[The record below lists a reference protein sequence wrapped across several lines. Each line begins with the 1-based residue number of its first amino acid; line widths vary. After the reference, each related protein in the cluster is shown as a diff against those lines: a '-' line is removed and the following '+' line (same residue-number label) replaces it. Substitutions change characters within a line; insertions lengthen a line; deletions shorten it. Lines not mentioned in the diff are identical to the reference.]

1 MSLSDHASRLP
12 RARFLAWMLLIGMAP
27 VLLPSVEVRAQG
39 MQPNMKDMPG
49 MKKDMPGMGAQQ
61 AKTATGTATVTAVN
75 TQNRNVTLDHG
86 PIPDIDWPAMKMEF
100 ATAPSVDLSKV
111 KTGDK
116 VRFTLS
122 GSGNTYT
129 VQSISPAP

>member
-1 MSLSDHASRLP
+1 MSLFDNAFGLP
-12 RARFLAWMLLIGMAP
+12 RAGLLAWTLLIAIGPMLAP
-27 VLLPSVEVRAQG
+27 SGDVLAQG
-39 MQPNMKDMPG
+39 MKDMPG
-49 MKKDMPGMGAQQ
+49 MGKAKQ
-61 AKTATGTATVTAVN
+61 ATTAAGSGTVTAVN
-75 TQNRNVTLDHG
+75 LQNRKVTLDHG
-86 PIPDIDWPAMKMEF
+86 PIADINWPAMKMEF
-100 ATAPSVDLSKV
+100 AAAPSVDLSKV

>member
-1 MSLSDHASRLP
+1 MSLSDKAFGP
-12 RARFLAWMLLIGMAP
+12 ARAGLLAWTLLIGIAS
-27 VLLPSVEVRAQG
+27 VLMQSGDVRAQG

-49 MKKDMPGMGAQQ
+49 MGKSKEAT
-61 AKTATGTATVTAVN
+61 TATGTGTVTAVN
-75 TQNRNVTLDHG
+75 IQNRKVTLDHG
-86 PIPDIDWPAMKMEF
+86 PIADINWPAMKMEF
-100 ATAPSVDLSKV
+100 AAAPSVDLSKV

>member
-1 MSLSDHASRLP
+1 MSLSDNAFGRP
-12 RARFLAWMLLIGMAP
+12 RAGLLAWTLLIAIGPMLAP
-27 VLLPSVEVRAQG
+27 SRDVLAQG
-39 MQPNMKDMPG
+39 MKDMPG
-49 MKKDMPGMGAQQ
+49 MGKAKQ
-61 AKTATGTATVTAVN
+61 ATTAAGSGTVTAVN
-75 TQNRNVTLDHG
+75 LQNRKVTLDHG
-86 PIPDIDWPAMKMEF
+86 PIADINWPAMKMEF
-100 ATAPSVDLSKV
+100 ATAPSIDLSKV

>member
-1 MSLSDHASRLP
+1 MSLSDNAFGLP
-12 RARFLAWMLLIGMAP
+12 RAGLLAWTLLIGITPM
-27 VLLPSVEVRAQG
+27 LLPSGDVHAQG
-39 MQPNMKDMPG
+39 MQ
-49 MKKDMPGMGAQQ
+49 DMPGMGKAKQ
-61 AKTATGTATVTAVN
+61 ATTAAGTGTVTGVN
-75 TQNRNVTLDHG
+75 IQNRKVTLDHG
-86 PIPDIDWPAMKMEF
+86 PIADINWPAMKMEF
-100 ATAPSVDLSKV
+100 ATSPAVDLSKV